1 MASTAQVTDKDSGA
15 IATAD
20 DDAEIAQYIT
30 GFALYIVAAVITMV
44 GFLLMLDSTVLATA
58 IPSITSHFNSL
69 KDIGWYGSA
78 YLMTICALQLLWGKI
93 YQFYSSKFT
102 FIGALIVFELGSVI
116 CGVST
121 SSAMF
126 IIGRAVAGCGGAG
139 ISNGALTIISAS
151 APQEK
156 RPVLLGILIG
166 FSSIGLVFGPLIGGT
181 LTQHLSWRWCFYI
194 NFPIGAVTIIVLA
207 IMRIPD
213 AKVTVETKPSIKAQI
228 HRLDLP
234 GSAIFAPAIVMLLLA
249 LDWGGVSY
257 PWNSAKIIGLFCGFA
272 GTFCLFLCWESHRGE
287 TAMLPL
293 SLFRNSIVSS
303 AAMANMMSSG
313 AYFSVAYYLP
323 VWFQVVED
331 VSPVTSG
338 IYSLPSVISQV
349 VGSVSSGFLVS
360 KIGYYTPFIII
371 GSAMAA
377 VGSGLMSTFT
387 PSTTNAARVCYQLLY
402 GFARGM
408 ILQQPVTAI
417 QANVPK
423 HQMAIGTALIGVT
436 QNFGAALFI
445 SLAQTIFAN
454 SLRSALAT
462 FAPEVDANKVISVGA
477 TSFRTVVSESSVPKV
492 ILAYNKA
499 LTATFY
505 LSVGACC
512 LTFATAWGMGWTNLK
527 KTKKRSDVV

>member
-1 MASTAQVTDKDSGA
+1 MGDQSLTYKP
-15 IATAD
+15 
-20 DDAEIAQYIT
+20 
-30 GFALYIVAAVITMV
+30 
-44 GFLLMLDSTVLATA
+44 LLT
-58 IPSITSHFNSL
+58 PWF
-69 KDIGWYGSA
+69 
-78 YLMTICALQLLWGKI
+78 Q
-93 YQFYSSKFT
+93 FT

-156 RPVLLGILIG
+156 RPGNILRFISQQVFAKILLIVLLGILIG
-166 FSSIGLVFGPLIGGT
+166 FSSIGLVFGPLIGGA
-181 LTQHLSWRWCFYI
+181 LTQHLSWRWCMRHHLRLDLLRSDSNPPTGFYI
-194 NFPIGAVTIIVLA
+194 NLPIGAATIIVLA

-228 HRLDLP
+228 HGLDLP

-349 VGSVSSGFLVS
+349 VGSVSSGFLGPC
-360 KIGYYTPFIII
+360 I
-371 GSAMAA
+371 
-377 VGSGLMSTFT
+377 
-387 PSTTNAARVCYQLLY
+387 
-402 GFARGM
+402 
-408 ILQQPVTAI
+408 QP
-417 QANVPK
+417 
-423 HQMAIGTALIGVT
+423 H
-436 QNFGAALFI
+436 
-445 SLAQTIFAN
+445 
-454 SLRSALAT
+454 
-462 FAPEVDANKVISVGA
+462 
-477 TSFRTVVSESSVPKV
+477 
-492 ILAYNKA
+492 
-499 LTATFY
+499 
-505 LSVGACC
+505 
-512 LTFATAWGMGWTNLK
+512 
-527 KTKKRSDVV
+527 